1 MLLAWLHTRNLEEV
15 DLRDN
20 DNSSEPP
27 KKGAGSSD
35 TDAAMRK
42 VTKKDMTGF

>member
-27 KKGAGSSD
+27 KKGA
-35 TDAAMRK
+35 MRK